1 MTFALA
7 PTAFADLHEL
17 RAAYLASLPE
27 PQEFHC
33 EQLSRR
39 GQPFLIMRGSEI
51 LGYTI
56 TQGASTL
63 VEFHAAHRGLFD
75 PCVEQAGI
83 RRVFCKSFD
92 EPLHAACLSRVAKAT
107 TKGLL
112 YRRIIDPGFT
122 PDPAI
127 QVRVADERDVTAVM
141 AANDGFFGGHAETI
155 GYARAGQLYLY
166 ETEMGLIGC
175 GLLQRVTPDRKAYD
189 VGMMVAAGHRR
200 RGFGR
205 HIVRHLVHLCL
216 TTGKRPIA
224 GCSVENHA
232 SQRCL
237 ESAGFRSEYQLIEF
251 AW

>member
-1 MTFALA
+1 MRLALV
-7 PTAFADLHEL
+7 PTAFADLRNW
-17 RAAYLASLPE
+17 RATYLASLPE

-39 GQPFLIMRGSEI
+39 GQPFLISQASVI
-51 LGYTI
+51 LGYAI
-56 TQGASTL
+56 IDGSSTL
-63 VEFHAAHRGLFD
+63 VEFHATDSGLFD
-75 PCVEQAGI
+75 LCVEQAGI
-83 RRVFCKSFD
+83 KRVLCKSFD
-92 EPLHAACLSRVAKAT
+92 EPLRAACTGRTAKAT

-141 AANDGFFGGHAETI
+141 AANDGFFGGDAEAI
-155 GYARAGQLYLY
+155 GYARTGQLYLY
-166 ETEMGLIGC
+166 ETEAGLIGC

-232 SQRCL
+232 SQGCL

>member
-7 PTAFADLHEL
+7 PTAFADLHKL

-27 PQEFHC
+27 PQEFHS
-33 EQLSRR
+33 EQLSRQ

-63 VEFHAAHRGLFD
+63 VEFPAAHRGLFD
-75 PCVEQAGI
+75 ALVAKAGI
-83 RRVFCKSFD
+83 RRVLCKSFD
-92 EPLHAACLSRVAKAT
+92 EPLRDACVGRAARTT

-112 YRRIIDPGFT
+112 YSKIVDPGFE

-127 QVRVADERDVTAVM
+127 QIRVAGERDVPAVM
-141 AANDGFFGGHAETI
+141 AANDGFFGGDAEAMA
-155 GYARAGQLYLY
+155 YARAGQLFLY
-166 ETEMGLIGC
+166 ETEAGLAGC
-175 GLLQRVTPDRKAYD
+175 GLLQGVTPDREAYD
-189 VGMMVAAGHRR
+189 VGMMVTPDHRR

-205 HIVRHLVHLCL
+205 HIVRHLLHLCL
-216 TTGKRPIA
+216 RTGKRPIA